1 MPKKCQKSCII
12 FKTPKLA
19 VINQNNVVSSFT
31 KYVYAHSLK
40 ILLYIICVGDKK
52 RRVWCLSS

>member
-19 VINQNNVVSSFT
+19 VMNQNNVDSSFT
-31 KYVYAHSLK
+31 KFFVPNYLK

-52 RRVWCLSS
+52 RMVWCLSS